1 MVKRGVAMQL
11 RGIHQRI
18 KQIMQQKIDDDGL
31 TFVQLHLLML
41 IKKYPDANQKDLAK
55 EMKFTEGAMSGMVKR
70 LIEFNL
76 IEQVPL
82 KLDMRYNRLILT
94 DKGQAMID
102 THEDDLLNVLNNLY
116 LGLSE
121 NELVDLNK
129 YLIRINKNLDDMN
142 ESNGKRNLE
151 EKEV

>member
-1 MVKRGVAMQL
+1 MVEREVAMQL
-11 RGIHQRI
+11 RGIHQGI
-18 KQIMQQKIDDDGL
+18 KQIMQHKIDNYGL
-31 TFVQLHLLML
+31 TFGQLHLLML
-41 IKKYPDANQKDLAK
+41 IEKYPDANQKDLAK

-82 KLDMRYNRLILT
+82 KIDMRYNRLVLT

-102 THEDDLLNVLNNLY
+102 THEDNLLNVLNNLY

-121 NELVDLNK
+121 NELVDLKK

-142 ESNGKRNLE
+142 ESNDKKNLE